1 MNIYVG
7 NLPYQLTEDE
17 LKETFEEFGEV
28 ESAKIIM
35 DKYSGRSKGFGFV
48 EMPNDEEA
56 KQAIESMN
64 DVDVKGRNIRV
75 NQARERNENF
85 RNNDRY

>member
-7 NLPYQLTEDE
+7 NLPYQLTEEE
-17 LKETFEEFGEV
+17 LKEIFDEFGEV

-56 KQAIESMN
+56 NQAIENLN
-64 DVDVKGRNIRV
+64 DSDVKGRNIRV
-75 NQARERNENF
+75 NQARERNDNF
-85 RNNDRY
+85 RNENRY

>member
-1 MNIYVG
+1 M
-7 NLPYQLTEDE
+7 
-17 LKETFEEFGEV
+17 KEIFDEFGEV

-56 KQAIESMN
+56 NQAIENLN
-64 DVDVKGRNIRV
+64 DSDVKGRNIRV

-85 RNNDRY
+85 RNENR

>member
-7 NLPYQLTEDE
+7 NLPYQLSEDE
-17 LKETFEEFGEV
+17 LKEIFDEFGEV

-35 DKYSGRSKGFGFV
+35 DKYSGRSKGFGFI

-56 KQAIESMN
+56 KQAIESLN
-64 DVDVKGRNIRV
+64 DSDVKGRNIRV
-75 NQARERNENF
+75 NQARERNDNF
-85 RNNDRY
+85 RNENRF

>member
-7 NLPYQLTEDE
+7 NLPYQLTEEE
-17 LKETFEEFGEV
+17 LKEIFDEFGEV

-48 EMPNDEEA
+48 
-56 KQAIESMN
+56 
-64 DVDVKGRNIRV
+64 
-75 NQARERNENF
+75 
-85 RNNDRY
+85 

>member
-7 NLPYQLTEDE
+7 NLPYQISEEE
-17 LKETFEEFGEV
+17 LKEVFDEFGEV

-35 DKYSGRSKGFGFV
+35 DKYSDRSKGFGFI

-56 KQAIESMN
+56 KQAIESLN
-64 DVDVKGRNIRV
+64 DTDVKGRNIRV
-75 NQARERNENF
+75 NQARERNDNF